1 MRNTEPSFSSG
12 FLFRVLLIAAFLIV
26 LTALLPACQPSQ
38 QSAPTP
44 DQAAA
49 KQQEPYVAASKG
61 RIDIEGGL
69 VKLAAKR
76 DGVIHLVLVE
86 EGNRVKTGQILL
98 VLDDKEA
105 KLSAELS
112 RAELH
117 QAQAAIP
124 PLQVKLAAAEREFKR
139 LSPLAS
145 EDTVERR
152 ELDLNRD
159 QVLLLKREI
168 EAAQAAVETAAMRLK
183 VAEFEVEQRVVR
195 APDNGRIVR
204 RSARPGD
211 GVSTLNV
218 TQLFLFAPEI
228 PRIVRA
234 ELEERFIPQVKPG
247 QSADVVL
254 EADESHHFKATVTRI
269 GLVVGQRTPSDD
281 PKEKQ
286 DNRVVECVLSIDAPD
301 LLVGQRVIVRFQKG

>member
-1 MRNTEPSFSSG
+1 MRNTEPSFASG
-12 FLFRVLLIAAFLIV
+12 YLFRSLPVAALLTV
-26 LTALLPACQPSQ
+26 LTALLSACHPSQ
-38 QSAPTP
+38 ESAPTP
-44 DQAAA
+44 DPAAA
-49 KQQEPYVAASKG
+49 KEQEPYVAASKG

-76 DGVIHLVLVE
+76 DGVIHSVLVE

-139 LSPLAS
+139 LSPLVS

-159 QVLLLKREI
+159 QVLLLRREI

-254 EADESHHFKATVTRI
+254 EANENHHFKATVTRI

-301 LLVGQRVIVRFQKG
+301 LLVGQRVIVRLQKG